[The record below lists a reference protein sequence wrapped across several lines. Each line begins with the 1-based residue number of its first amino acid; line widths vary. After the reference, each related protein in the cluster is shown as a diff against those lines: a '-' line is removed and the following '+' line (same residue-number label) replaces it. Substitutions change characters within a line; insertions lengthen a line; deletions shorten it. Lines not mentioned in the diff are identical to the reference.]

1 MQIKVRVINPQI
13 LLECLC
19 CCLFSALLV
28 YLAGSG
34 KYLSYITPRMKP
46 YLYFSAIVMGM
57 WALSGIRH
65 LFRPQ
70 HRVRSIHCLILA
82 VPILLML
89 LPHAPLGVSDVTK
102 NYSGGGSLSNLSGT
116 KQSNDT
122 LDSGKTAPADVQ
134 PASAEEESSSTLPG
148 LDIASKKITVSN
160 EDFSIWLAEFDFNG
174 KQYEGYTVVMTGF
187 VFNDFEVPKEDEF
200 VISRLAMTCCIADLS
215 PTGVRCIYEDAS
227 ELNSEDWITVE
238 GTFSI
243 REYQYGN
250 ITREEPLIT
259 VTNIAPSE
267 PVAEYVYPFV

>member
-1 MQIKVRVINPQI
+1 MRIKVRVINSQV

-19 CCLFSALLV
+19 CCLFSGLLI
-28 YLAGSG
+28 YLAYSG

-46 YLYFSAIVMGM
+46 YLYFSAIIMGM
-57 WALSGIRH
+57 WALSGVRH
-65 LFRPQ
+65 LFQPQ

-82 VPILLML
+82 VPILLVL
-89 LPHAPLGVSDVTK
+89 LPHAPLGISDVTK

-116 KQSNDT
+116 KQSDDT
-122 LDSGKTAPADVQ
+122 LNTANAVPADVQ

-187 VFNDFEVPKEDEF
+187 IFNDFEVPKENEF

-215 PTGVRCIYEDAS
+215 PTGVRCIYEGAS

-238 GTFSI
+238 GTFSV

-259 VTNIAPSE
+259 VTDITPSE

>member
-1 MQIKVRVINPQI
+1 MRIKVRVINPQV

-19 CCLFSALLV
+19 CCLFSALLI
-28 YLAGSG
+28 YLAYSG

-57 WALSGIRH
+57 WALSGVRH

-70 HRVRSIHCLILA
+70 HRIRSIHCLILA
-82 VPILLML
+82 VPILLIL
-89 LPHAPLGVSDVTK
+89 LPHAPLGVSDVAK
-102 NYSGGGSLSNLSGT
+102 NYSGGGSLANSSGT
-116 KQSNDT
+116 GQSDNAS
-122 LDSGKTAPADVQ
+122 DSVTAVPSGVQ
-134 PASAEEESSSTLPG
+134 TPEAKESSSNALPG
-148 LDIASKKITVSN
+148 LDTENKKITVSN

-174 KQYEGYTVVMTGF
+174 KLYEGYTVVMTGF
-187 VFNDFEVPKEDEF
+187 IFNDFEVPEENAF

-215 PTGVRCIYEDAS
+215 PTGVLCIYEDAL
-227 ELNSEDWITVE
+227 ELDSEDWITVE

-259 VTNIAPSE
+259 VTNITPSE

>member
-1 MQIKVRVINPQI
+1 MRIKVRVINPQV

-19 CCLFSALLV
+19 CCLFSGLLV
-28 YLAGSG
+28 HLACSG

-57 WALSGIRH
+57 WALSGVRH

-82 VPILLML
+82 VPILLIL
-89 LPHAPLGVSDVTK
+89 LPHTPLGVSDVTK
-102 NYSGGGSLSNLSGT
+102 NYSNGGTLSNLSGAG
-116 KQSNDT
+116 QSDGT
-122 LDSGKTAPADVQ
+122 PEPAEIAPSNVR
-134 PASAEEESSSTLPG
+134 PSAAKEEEADTLPG
-148 LDIASKKITVSN
+148 LDMENKKITVSN

-187 VFNDFEVPKEDEF
+187 VFNSFEVPKENEF

-227 ELNSEDWITVE
+227 ELGSEDWLTVE

-243 REYQYGN
+243 REYEYGN

-259 VTNIAPSE
+259 VTNITPSE